1 MSMPAHTEQTPAPS
15 LQQMQRCDRSVPALH
30 LLEADDTL
38 IQPSYRVGP
47 QVRSALCGAEV
58 TESTPVPDYEVCP
71 GCADCV
77 SYCADCA
84 RVAAKYRERPL

>member
-1 MSMPAHTEQTPAPS
+1 MSAPARTEQTPAPGVVP
-15 LQQMQRCDRSVPALH
+15 MPRCGRSVPALH

-38 IQPSYRVGP
+38 TQPSYRVGSR
-47 QVRSALCGAEV
+47 VHGALCGAEV

-77 SYCADCA
+77 RYCADCV